1 MASEGIRV
9 IDRVVEEEMNGR
21 VNIDNNTWLIP
32 NKKNEK

>member
-21 VNIDNNTWLIP
+21 INIDNNTWLIP
-32 NKKNEK
+32 KKKK

>member
-21 VNIDNNTWLIP
+21 INIDNNTWLIP
-32 NKKNEK
+32 KQKK

>member
-21 VNIDNNTWLIP
+21 ISIDNNTWLIP
-32 NKKNEK
+32 KRKK